1 MTMEKRAITGLSIGD
16 KDLMVTVNHIEYD
29 IKNISYIFNTL
40 AKMDVNVDMISQTAP
55 VNGFVNVSFTA
66 PKADENTILN
76 IMKDLKG
83 KLKKIEVEIE
93 KDITK
98 LSVVGIGMRS
108 QSGVAAK
115 MFDIFAKNDI
125 SFKQVTTSEIRIS
138 YTISTKDKNKA
149 IEVVATEFDL

>member
-1 MTMEKRAITGLSIGD
+1 MLSFG
-16 KDLMVTVNHIEYD
+16 
-29 IKNISYIFNTL
+29 
-40 AKMDVNVDMISQTAP
+40 
-55 VNGFVNVSFTA
+55 
-66 PKADENTILN
+66 
-76 IMKDLKG
+76 
-83 KLKKIEVEIE
+83 EIE
-93 KDITK
+93 RDITK

-125 SFKQVTTSEIRIS
+125 AFKQVTTSEIRIS